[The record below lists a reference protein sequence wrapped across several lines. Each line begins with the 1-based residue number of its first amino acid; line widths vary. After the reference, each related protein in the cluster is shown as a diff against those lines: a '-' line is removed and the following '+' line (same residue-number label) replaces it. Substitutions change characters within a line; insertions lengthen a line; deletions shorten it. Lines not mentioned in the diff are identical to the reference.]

1 MFLIKALTT
10 RLIQTRTCHNLQ
22 THMGVKGYFYLTGNR
37 FFFFCHLQK
46 YWPLFKAMCIL
57 YLYVLIVNI

>member
-37 FFFFCHLQK
+37 FFFFFVTYK
-46 YWPLFKAMCIL
+46 NTGLFLKQCAFYIYMFL
-57 YLYVLIVNI
+57 L